1 MKKRKLGVSTGVMS
15 ESRSVG
21 EKTIIQTKR
30 SFAVVLLWIS
40 PRRDGAAH
48 RENTQGWERSLVL
61 ESYVSESNVKGA

>member
-48 RENTQGWERSLVL
+48 RILRVGKEV
-61 ESYVSESNVKGA
+61 